1 MALGTYYYVVE
12 GTGDDQYLA
21 QVKGSGTFA
30 ETGTRVLRVVLSQGV
45 THLINSGGTGFEDIQ
60 YGVLS
65 VRTSPEGPSLRT
77 YHDWMLAERV
87 PFDGR

>member
-1 MALGTYYYVVE
+1 M
-12 GTGDDQYLA
+12 
-21 QVKGSGTFA
+21 
-30 ETGTRVLRVVLSQGV
+30 LSQGV

-65 VRTSPEGPSLRT
+65 VRTSPEGPSLRA

>member
-1 MALGTYYYVVE
+1 
-12 GTGDDQYLA
+12 
-21 QVKGSGTFA
+21 
-30 ETGTRVLRVVLSQGV
+30 VLSQGV

-65 VRTSPEGPSLRT
+65 VRTSPEGPSLRA